1 MKEFKTREE
10 NSIQDNATTF
20 NRYSSLLYNFDIM
33 KKYANTKRYAK
44 ITEYIE
50 SPIYLVGSVPV
61 RIRGWEIKGIFNI
74 RYHSS
79 RLKLMRNLNYYAL
92 YHTRI
97 PFSKRKSY
105 KVKCLPMSQYKNRR
119 IE

>member
-44 ITEYIE
+44 LTERIE
-50 SPIYLVGSVPV
+50 IYLYGGVPV
-61 RIRGWEIKGIFNI
+61 RIRGWQIKGISNI

-79 RLKLMRNLNYYAL
+79 RLKFVRNLNHCAL
-92 YHTRI
+92 YHIRI
-97 PFSKRKSY
+97 PFSKRKSRDS
-105 KVKCLPMSQYKNRR
+105 KCLPISQYKRR
-119 IE
+119 

>member
-20 NRYSSLLYNFDIM
+20 NMYSSLLYHFDIM
-33 KKYANTKRYAK
+33 KKYANTKRYTK
-44 ITEYIE
+44 VTEYIE
-50 SPIYLVGSVPV
+50 NSMYLDSGVPV
-61 RIRGWEIKGIFNI
+61 RIRGWQIKGIFNI

-79 RLKLMRNLNYYAL
+79 RLKFARNLNHCAL

-105 KVKCLPMSQYKNRR
+105 DDKCLPISQYKRR
-119 IE
+119 